1 MKKKK
6 MNKSKKTK
14 LTKKELEDVI
24 SKKTSLDKVV
34 MEIGNIEVNKQ
45 ALSNLYTS
53 LKEDWDN
60 NTKKLESKYGSV
72 NVDLETGQI
81 SPIEQD

>member
-1 MKKKK
+1 MS
-6 MNKSKKTK
+6 KSKKTK

-45 ALSNLYTS
+45 ALSNLYAS
-53 LKEDWDN
+53 LKEDWDD

-72 NVDLETGQI
+72 NVNLETGEI
-81 SPIEQD
+81 SPIEEVKK